1 MARCRW
7 GNAKCKGGRSRGLGK
22 PPRSG
27 HDFGVRS
34 RTPLLVFGLLA
45 VGLTGLVG
53 VTRHMIQKDRDE
65 LFARF
70 SADRLE
76 EVEQS
81 AAAIEEDFADVAD
94 DLRFAGRMVADATN
108 TAERRR
114 DLAALLGTVRAYRA
128 VGIYD
133 DQGAAQLMVTEPRQ
147 RTNKLPS
154 GYRQRMDEAAV
165 HLLAQ
170 DQSTR
175 IEISEPLDGD
185 VEGWF
190 RVFTA
195 LIPAAERPGAGRV
208 IALLVDTRPLLER
221 LRLVVAEPGEEFLV
235 LGPFGNPVPQSSERL
250 TQAIEALPQQLPTS
264 PLGRLVHSMQNGEQ
278 GTIRIDEAEA
288 EELGLGAGEVVA
300 AFAPIRLEGG
310 PYWSVATLSSMSILR
325 THEDAIMRR
334 FGLVAAA
341 FALTLVG
348 FGLFVVVSSLK
359 ASALRERLEHA
370 AELARL
376 REKAEKILE
385 HIPSGVM
392 VLSDEQRLSGVNR
405 ALEDRAPGTLL
416 GEPLDKALPAASA
429 EAIAK
434 LSALVAEARLTRQ
447 PTTLLGERL
456 QLFGPEGYYSVH
468 AVPLQPHSADAH
480 TLLVLDDL
488 SEVRA
493 LEGQL
498 LKAEKLA
505 TVGVLAAGIAHEV
518 GTPLGVIRGRAEQTL
533 ARLGEDHPQAPACR
547 IIIEQ
552 IDRIARTIRALLDFS
567 RVQPINLSA
576 VSVDGMVKKIGEL
589 LRYELERRRLSL
601 EAEIP
606 EGLPSIS
613 ANTDQLQQVLLNL
626 VLNALDA
633 STPGEPIRIVAHAN
647 TESREGAECVRLEVI
662 DQGIGIPEENL
673 HQVFD
678 PFFTTKKRGQGTGLG
693 LTIVGQIVRSHG
705 AHIELSSDK
714 KRGTRVALWWPVA
727 RTPELRHAG

>member
-1 MARCRW
+1 M
-7 GNAKCKGGRSRGLGK
+7 
-22 PPRSG
+22 
-27 HDFGVRS
+27 RS

-45 VGLTGLVG
+45 VGLVGLVG
-53 VTRHMIQKDRDE
+53 VTRHMIQRDRDE

-76 EVEQS
+76 EVEQ
-81 AAAIEEDFADVAD
+81 AASAIEEDFADVAD
-94 DLRFAGRMVADATN
+94 DLRFAGRMVSEATN

-128 VGIYD
+128 VAIYD
-133 DQGAAQLMVTEPRQ
+133 EQAALQLMVTEPRQ

-154 GYRQRMDEAAV
+154 GYRRKMDEAAT

-195 LIPAAERPGAGRV
+195 LIPEGERPGAGRV

-221 LRLVVAEPGEEFLV
+221 LRLAVAEPGEEFLV
-235 LGPFGNPVPQSSERL
+235 LGPFGNPVPQSSVRL
-250 TQAIEALPQQLPTS
+250 TQAIEALPSQLPTS
-264 PLGRLVHSMQNGEQ
+264 SLGRLVTSMQNGEQ
-278 GTIRIDEAEA
+278 GTVRIEEGEA
-288 EELGLGAGEVVA
+288 EELGLGVGEVIA

-325 THEDAIMRR
+325 SHEDAIMRR

-341 FALTLVG
+341 FAVGLVV
-348 FGLFVVVSSLK
+348 FGLYVVVSSLS

-392 VLSDEQRLSGVNR
+392 VLSEGLELSGVNR
-405 ALEDRAPGTLL
+405 ALDQRAPGTIL
-416 GEPLDKALPAASA
+416 GEPLDRALPQASA
-429 EAIAK
+429 EAIARI
-434 LSALVAEARLTRQ
+434 SALVAEAKTTRQ
-447 PTTLLGERL
+447 PATLLGERL
-456 QLFGPEGYYSVH
+456 QLFGDEGHYSVH
-468 AVPLQPHSADAH
+468 AVPLQPHASDAH

-518 GTPLGVIRGRAEQTL
+518 GTPLGVIRGRAEQIL
-533 ARLGEDHPQAPACR
+533 ARLGDEHPQAAACR

-567 RVQPINLSA
+567 RVQPIQLSA
-576 VSVDGMVKKIGEL
+576 VPVDAMVKKIGEL
-589 LRYELERRRLSL
+589 LRYELDRRRLSL
-601 EAEIP
+601 EVEIP
-606 EGLPSIS
+606 EGLPPIS

-633 STPGEPIRIVAHAN
+633 SAPGERVRIVAHR
-647 TESREGAECVRLEVI
+647 EPEEREGVGCLRLEVV
-662 DQGIGIPEENL
+662 DRGHGIPEENL
-673 HQVFD
+673 HRVFD

-705 AHIELSSDK
+705 AHIELLSDK
-714 KRGTRVALWWPVA
+714 KRGTQVVLWWPIA
-727 RTPELRHAG
+727 RSPELRHAG